1 MKKFKRLSALVF
13 ALIMTFSCTFLP
25 ASAQDDISTEN
36 SDDLILAVLQSAN
49 DYETQEFNGF
59 TIHSATLPSKLADLL
74 MLKLHVGET
83 AGIMSDYDYTDYDD
97 NYIHET
103 GTSYYGDIS
112 YFNFTL
118 FPQRGQHLFLR
129 VTNVDSDDDG
139 IMDIQTTFSILDIN
153 GNPISLSYPKPDVDP
168 GEAQFIL
175 LSAGSDYTMS
185 GSVTTS
191 VIPRYCI
198 EVDWDYRASQY

>member
-1 MKKFKRLSALVF
+1 MFYENFKR
-13 ALIMTFSCTFLP
+13 
-25 ASAQDDISTEN
+25 
-36 SDDLILAVLQSAN
+36 
-49 DYETQEFNGF
+49 
-59 TIHSATLPSKLADLL
+59 
-74 MLKLHVGET
+74 
-83 AGIMSDYDYTDYDD
+83 
-97 NYIHET
+97 ET